1 MINVG
6 IRKDIKKY
14 IDDLKDENISWK
26 AVYTKDVVQNLEE
39 ILRKNKK
46 TKKQKRLRNEYVIV
60 KALSADDV
68 GDTWE
73 AIKDGYGLPKIGY
86 RYVKVKK

>member
-1 MINVG
+1 MG

-14 IDDLKDENISWK
+14 INDLKDENISWK

-46 TKKQKRLRNEYVIV
+46 EKTQKRLRNEYIAVTESGV
-60 KALSADDV
+60 DDD

-73 AIKDGYGLPKIGY
+73 TIKDVYGFP
-86 RYVKVKK
+86 YVKIKK

>member
-1 MINVG
+1 MG

-46 TKKQKRLRNEYVIV
+46 KKAQKRLRNEYIAV
-60 KALSADDV
+60 KESDIIGD
-68 GDTWE
+68 GDTWD
-73 AIKDGYGLPKIGY
+73 AIKDGRGVPPIGY
-86 RYVKVKK
+86 KYVKVKK

>member
-1 MINVG
+1 MG

-14 IDDLKDENISWK
+14 IKDLKDENISWK

-46 TKKQKRLRNEYVIV
+46 KKAQKRLRNEYIAV
-60 KALSADDV
+60 KESDISGN

-73 AIKDGYGLPKIGY
+73 AIKDGYGLPPDGY
-86 RYVKVKK
+86 KYVKVKK

>member
-1 MINVG
+1 VG

-46 TKKQKRLRNEYVIV
+46 KKTLKSVKREYIAV
-60 KALSADDV
+60 KSSGVDDE
-68 GDTWE
+68 GDTFQ

-86 RYVKVKK
+86 KYVKILK